1 MNAGYK
7 TDLQNYDAFLYSN
20 NELSDR
26 EINKTIPFTITTK
39 RIKYLRIG
47 SSGDLVIRIY
57 HFQCRGLASVPG
69 QETEILQAVWNRPKT
84 KKSKN
89 PQIQDLSINLT
100 NEVKYLYS
108 ENYDTD
114 ERN

>member
-7 TDLQNYDAFLYSN
+7 TDLQKYDAFLYSN
-20 NELSDR
+20 NELSER

-39 RIKYLRIG
+39 RGIKYLRIG

-69 QETEILQAVWNRPKT
+69 QETEILQAIRNRPKT
-84 KKSKN
+84 KKAKN
-89 PQIQDLSINLT
+89 PKSKTCQ
-100 NEVKYLYS
+100 
-108 ENYDTD
+108 
-114 ERN
+114 